1 MDGKREGLKSWRR
14 LKELVEERKELLNCT
29 AYHLFI
35 ATALNLVI
43 SSSIFRR
50 NSRLLFIQ
58 NPCFTVKG
66 DVRLGR

>member
-14 LKELVEERKELLNCT
+14 LKELVEERRELLHCD

-50 NSRLLFIQ
+50 NSRLLFVHTLQ
-58 NPCFTVKG
+58 LKG
-66 DVRLGR
+66 MSGILP